1 MPLPRWLI
9 GLAIALIALLVGG
22 TGVGLVLEQRDEFC
36 AACHTEP
43 ETTYVRQSRDTAS
56 PRSPTL
62 AAFHHR
68 LEGTAM
74 ESRVAFKCIDCHG
87 GVGPAARLTTLY
99 QLGVGDALAF
109 LSGRYEQPAT
119 THRPLPD
126 ANCTRCHARE
136 VAVPGFENHFHN
148 KLGAPTAPSIA
159 CVDCHVSHT
168 DQVDPREKYIRRALV
183 FPHCNDCHR
192 SMGGPPNLR

>member
-1 MPLPRWLI
+1 MPLPRWLV
-9 GLAIALIALLVGG
+9 GLAIALVALSVGA
-22 TGVGLVLEQRDEFC
+22 TGVGLALEQRDEFC

-43 ETTYVRQSRDTAS
+43 ETTYVHQSRDTSS

-62 AAFHHR
+62 AAFHYR

-74 ESRVAFKCIDCHG
+74 ASKVAFKCIDCHG

-109 LSGRYEQPAT
+109 LSGRYEQPAQ

-126 ANCTRCHARE
+126 VNCTRCHAE
-136 VAVPGFENHFHN
+136 AVSVPGFENHFHT
-148 KLGAPTAPSIA
+148 KLADPSAPPIA
-159 CVDCHVSHT
+159 CVACHVSHT
-168 DQVDPREKYIRRALV
+168 DQVDPREKYIRRAV
-183 FPHCNDCHR
+183 VYPHCNDCHLV
-192 SMGGPPNLR
+192 MGGPPNLR